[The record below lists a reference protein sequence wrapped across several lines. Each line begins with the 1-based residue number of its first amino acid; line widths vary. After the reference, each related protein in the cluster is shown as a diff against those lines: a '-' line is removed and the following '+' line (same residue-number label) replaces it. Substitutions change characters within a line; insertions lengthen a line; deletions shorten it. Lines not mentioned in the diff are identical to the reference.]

1 MPFLTNSNMFSAVL
15 PTPTTDRETQVANC
29 CAELIEIAD
38 RGVPETTMVAAFIDE
53 LAAIIGFTV
62 PGPDPDP
69 EPEPEPEPTG
79 GVISGLLIT
88 EGGIADSDNIDVVQA
103 EGIFELGGIPGS
115 GLEFTY
121 RLFQGAVIAIINID
135 NGGSGYAV
143 GDNIAFTVPDELLEA
158 QVQVLE
164 VDGVFI
170 PPTEPDP
177 TPDP

>member
-1 MPFLTNSNMFSAVL
+1 MTNSNMFSAVL

-115 GLEFTY
+115 GLEFSY
-121 RLFQGAVIAIINID
+121 RLFEGACIAILSIE

-143 GDNIAFTVPDELLEA
+143 GDNIAFRLPNELLEA
-158 QVQVLE
+158 QVQVSE